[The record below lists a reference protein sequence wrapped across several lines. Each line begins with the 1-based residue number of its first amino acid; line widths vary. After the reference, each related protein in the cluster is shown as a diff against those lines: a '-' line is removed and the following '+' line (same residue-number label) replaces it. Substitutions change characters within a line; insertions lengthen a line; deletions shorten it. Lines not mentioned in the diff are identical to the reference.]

1 MAPGGGRSG
10 GGRGDRQWAVLLLL
24 LAASER
30 LYGALLGLYP
40 EAFRRRYGAEM
51 RRDFAELSRE
61 GLGEGGGSELARLWG
76 AAFSDLAVTALK
88 ERSAALPR
96 ISARATMAIVLM
108 AVTVAVASL
117 IKMPHYEASAYKV
130 RLGERP
136 IESEQWL
143 VQTMV
148 DIMQSRFVADEVI
161 KRENLDTTPRTF
173 IKNLTVEQ
181 SESTLT
187 IELSYKSPNPLEA
200 RRVVNAVLD
209 ASWVRLRGVA
219 PSTPDVMWWQERGA
233 LEPLEG
239 SVSPNPLRNG
249 LLALVSGL
257 LVCMGLAFALPRVA
271 ASGIGRAALRATR
284 AVGRTASGSREQ
296 AATTSLA
303 TEVAEEKELL
313 EVLVRRGKLTVMG
326 VALETSFTVEE
337 ADRMLLELAAQGH
350 LEVTVE
356 HGELL
361 YSLWERDGLQ

>member
-1 MAPGGGRSG
+1 M
-10 GGRGDRQWAVLLLL
+10 
-24 LAASER
+24 
-30 LYGALLGLYP
+30 
-40 EAFRRRYGAEM
+40 
-51 RRDFAELSRE
+51 
-61 GLGEGGGSELARLWG
+61 
-76 AAFSDLAVTALK
+76 
-88 ERSAALPR
+88 
-96 ISARATMAIVLM
+96 LM

-117 IKMPHYEASAYKV
+117 IKIPHYEASAYKV

-136 IESEQWL
+136 IESEQRL

-161 KRENLDTTPRTF
+161 KGENLDTTPQTF

-209 ASWVRLRGVA
+209 ASWVRFQGVA
-219 PSTPDVMWWQERGA
+219 PSAPNEIWWQWQERGA

-284 AVGRTASGSREQ
+284 AVGRTASGSRELP
-296 AATTSLA
+296 ATTSPA
-303 TEVAEEKELL
+303 TEVAKEKELL
-313 EVLVRRGKLTVMG
+313 EALARRGKLTVAG
-326 VALETSFTVEE
+326 VALETTLTVEE
-337 ADRMLLELAAQGH
+337 ADRMLSDLVAKGH

-356 HGELL
+356 HGRLL
-361 YSLWERDGLQ
+361 YSL